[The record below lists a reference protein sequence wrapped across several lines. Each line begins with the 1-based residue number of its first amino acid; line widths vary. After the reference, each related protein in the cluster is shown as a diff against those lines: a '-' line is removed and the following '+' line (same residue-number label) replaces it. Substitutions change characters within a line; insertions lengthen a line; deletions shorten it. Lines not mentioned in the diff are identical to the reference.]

1 MQAFLQGLK
10 LLLTLSPL
18 PPPGIIFKDDA
29 FNIINRLSAQN
40 IMPWKL
46 MSMWKQILLNISR
59 ISVGR
64 VQLSRFSPPLI
75 IFTNDFPLHIHHVY
89 LERRSI
95 KDRSSI
101 VSLAED
107 NEVPVALFFSISR
120 SKSVIFIS
128 GFCLCF

>member
-1 MQAFLQGLK
+1 MTFDGSFNYANSTAGIGGIMRDRTGTLVMAYANRLAVHQPLAAEMQAFLQGLK
-10 LLLTLSPL
+10 LLPTLSPL

-64 VQLSRFSPPLI
+64 GPAFTLFSSAYY
-75 IFTNDFPLHIHHVY
+75 FH
-89 LERRSI
+89 
-95 KDRSSI
+95 
-101 VSLAED
+101 
-107 NEVPVALFFSISR
+107 
-120 SKSVIFIS
+120 
-128 GFCLCF
+128 